1 MWERRNETQ
10 MKGKETRGEE
20 REEIKGESEHRGGR

>member
-1 MWERRNETQ
+1 VREGRMWERRNETQ

-20 REEIKGESEHRGGR
+20 REEIKGE